1 MSIHE
6 HLIGDKGASQPAIPQ
21 AWSSM
26 RSYNSARQHSGAGK
40 TLEKGGD
47 EPEPIRTT
55 VHESILRVPL
65 TDLSAFL
72 TDRTACR
79 Q

>member
-1 MSIHE
+1 MSLHE